1 LETAEGVDSQPL
13 LRQDKQVPEEI
24 SSITESKS
32 ITKEASNDDVKK
44 EVQDQVNNDEE
55 QVGEFGP
62 ASFACIQYK

>member
-1 LETAEGVDSQPL
+1 METAEGVDSQPL

-32 ITKEASNDDVKK
+32 ITKEASNNDVKK

-62 ASFACIQYK
+62 ASITCTQ